1 MALPVITAANYN
13 YGAYA
18 NPQPVK
24 INAGAGVGEGILKAA
39 SAIGSQISSANKQ
52 KMETLTKAENMA
64 RKEKLDAAAKQAA
77 AEKKIAENTFSWMQ
91 PLGKQ
96 ASENNISTL
105 NTLSNSKRDI
115 ELAYQ
120 NGSVSFED
128 YTKRN
133 LALEKAK
140 QDILTFGK
148 LSGEAE
154 NLPAGFNIFE
164 LKSDADAA
172 NLSLIEGMKNSA
184 ISLKFDP
191 EKAEVV
197 ASWEAINPSK
207 INAVEAAELS
217 GNPQMFDAYLNISK
231 AKTNISI
238 PVSEIIANP
247 KKFFSINT
255 RFNFADTN
263 ENLSK
268 IASEFDSNQGKAYMT
283 EEVNG
288 YMRLNKNSAAN
299 ALKGDIQ
306 VEAFYNAYGKDIAED
321 LLGQEFNPNDPEQV
335 DLIKTEIANQV
346 LLRARQV
353 GDKVAKESNEFAG
366 ASGVDSF
373 DARNEIKGKQ
383 IYDTIS
389 NLPPGQGRE
398 DYTFK
403 FPGEPQSIPFKI
415 KKSDTGYAIQL
426 RGEDWKFITQEEAAN
441 MFGQGEAYKEKKQE
455 EQARTSKE
463 EARALIE
470 NTLGTSPK
478 SPFLG
483 NFGGK

>member
-24 INAGAGVGEGILKAA
+24 INAGAGIGEGILKAA

-64 RKEKLDAAAKQAA
+64 RKEKLDAAARQAA

-217 GNPQMFDAYLNISK
+217 GNPEMFDAYLNVSK

-263 ENLSK
+263 ENLMK

-283 EEVNG
+283 DEVNG
-288 YMRLNKNSAAN
+288 YMRLNKNSAAG
-299 ALKGDIQ
+299 ALKSDIQ
-306 VEAFYNAYGKDIAED
+306 VEAFYNAHGKDIAED

-353 GDKVAKESNEFAG
+353 GDRVPSNETKATGDTPGGIDENIKGGQIFSQATSLSPGEFIPFTYKFPNYPNSVDAKITKSKDGYVIEIEGRNPMPATEAEVAK
-366 ASGVDSF
+366 
-373 DARNEIKGKQ
+373 
-383 IYDTIS
+383 
-389 NLPPGQGRE
+389 
-398 DYTFK
+398 
-403 FPGEPQSIPFKI
+403 
-415 KKSDTGYAIQL
+415 
-426 RGEDWKFITQEEAAN
+426 
-441 MFGQGEAYKEKKQE
+441 MFGQEPKKD
-455 EQARTSKE
+455 TSQ
-463 EARALIE
+463 EARDLI
-470 NTLGTSPK
+470 NNVLGKTSAGNNI
-478 SPFLG
+478 SLTGLG
-483 NFGGK
+483 N

>member
-24 INAGAGVGEGILKAA
+24 INTGGGIGEGMLKAA
-39 SAIGSQISSANKQ
+39 SAIGSQISAANKA
-52 KMETLTKAENMA
+52 ETEAAIKAQA
-64 RKEKLDAAAKQAA
+64 ADAKAKADAAAKQAA
-77 AEKKIAENTFSWMQ
+77 DEKKASDGAWAWIQEAAKN
-91 PLGKQ
+91 
-96 ASENNISTL
+96 ASEANISAL
-105 NTLSNSKRDI
+105 LSLAEAKRD
-115 ELAYQ
+115 LTMANN
-120 NGSVSFED
+120 NGSISFED
-128 YTKRN
+128 YTKKN

-140 QDILTFGK
+140 QDVLTFGK
-148 LSGEAE
+148 LSVEAH
-154 NLPAGFNIFE
+154 NLPSGFNIFE
-164 LKSDADAA
+164 LKSTTDAT
-172 NLSLIEGMKNSA
+172 NLSLIETMKNSA
-184 ISLKFDP
+184 VGLKFDP
-191 EKAEVV
+191 EKIEMV
-197 ASWEAINPSK
+197 ASWNAINPSK
-207 INAVEAAELS
+207 INAAEGAQFA
-217 GNPQMFDAYLNISK
+217 GNPPAMISFLNKSG
-231 AKTNISI
+231 ALDETSV
-238 PVSEIIANP
+238 PLSEIIANS

-263 ENLSK
+263 ENLMK

-283 EEVNG
+283 DEVNG
-288 YMRLNKNSAAN
+288 YMRLNKNSAAA

-306 VEAFYNAYGKDIAED
+306 VEAFYNAHGKDIAED
-321 LLGQEFNPNDPEQV
+321 ILKKQFNPNDPEQV

-366 ASGVDSF
+366 AGGGDSF

-383 IYDTIS
+383 IYDIIS
-389 NLPPGQGRE
+389 NLSPAAGRE
-398 DYTFK
+398 YTFK

-426 RGEDWKFITQEEAAN
+426 SGEDWKFITEEEAAN

-455 EQARTSKE
+455 EQDRLAKE
-463 EARALIE
+463 AARALIE
-470 NTLGTSPK
+470 NTLGTKPK
-478 SPFLG
+478 SPFLA